1 MNHIKKSQNTFLR
14 WCLSI
19 ARSKDS
25 IDSTKSAIVA
35 IAILGIWLT
44 IVIFTATRHEFWRDE
59 VRALSLARAAFSPLD
74 LFELTRHE
82 GHPILWFLLLYIGKS
97 IVDTQ
102 LILPIISI
110 SVAFAAVVI
119 FLFFSPFPFWIRCL
133 FIFSA
138 LPFFYYS
145 VIARNYGISMLL
157 MFVVAMIY
165 RNRGQYPLLM
175 ASVLALLANT
185 NIHSA
190 ILVCLIAAL
199 WAYDTII
206 EQRPA
211 SVRRLGF
218 SFYLS
223 FVIVFAGV
231 LLCVL
236 FTMPT
241 SEDSTSTPM
250 HGISVRNLF
259 YSFVEAVLRPG
270 QTFYALMPKVPPF
283 VISLLLYLAVFGLI
297 HRPNLALAALGS
309 LIAFGVI
316 FRVFYGG
323 SYRHQGLFLV
333 FLLFLYWLFIE
344 SLNNGKAIKGIKIFL
359 FYTGFYVSVLSLI
372 FWNVHKTT
380 VSVWGDIN
388 LEISSSKAF
397 GEFLNTSES
406 YRDAII
412 VPEPDYLLESLP
424 YYANNRIYIP
434 REHRFGTTVSWT
446 TKSNQHLSLGELLSL
461 AMDLKINFDQPVFI
475 VLGHLEIYKYEHRKK
490 NYSYNKI
497 FTWNADEF
505 AEFNRLTIPV
515 AKFMSAH
522 SDENYF
528 VYAIK

>member
-1 MNHIKKSQNTFLR
+1 MNLLKKSHKAFLR

-35 IAILGIWLT
+35 VTILGIWLT

-59 VRALSLARAAFSPLD
+59 VRALSLARAAVSPLD
-74 LFELTRHE
+74 LFELIRHE

-102 LILPIISI
+102 LILPVISI

-138 LPFFYYS
+138 LPFFEYS
-145 VIARNYGISMLL
+145 VIARDYGISMLL
-157 MFVVAMIY
+157 MFIVALIY
-165 RNRGQYPLLM
+165 RNRGQYPLLL

-185 NIHSA
+185 NVQSA

-199 WAYDTII
+199 WVYDTII
-206 EQRPA
+206 EQRTA
-211 SVRRLGF
+211 SVRRWGF
-218 SFYLS
+218 SLYLS
-223 FVIVFAGV
+223 FAIVFAGV
-231 LLCVL
+231 LLCVVC
-236 FTMPT
+236 TMPR
-241 SEDSTSTPM
+241 ENAILTPSYD
-250 HGISVRNLF
+250 ISVRNLF

-270 QTFYALMPKVPPF
+270 QTFNTLMPKVPPL
-283 VISLLLYLAVFGLI
+283 VVSLLLYLAVFGLI

-309 LIAFGVI
+309 LISFGVI
-316 FRVFYGG
+316 FRVVYGG

-344 SLNNGKAIKGIKIFL
+344 SLNNGKAINRIKKFL
-359 FYTGFYVSVLSLI
+359 FYTGFYVAMLSLI

-380 VSVWGDIN
+380 VTVWGDIN

-424 YYANNRIYIP
+424 YYAKNRIYIP

-446 TKSNQHLSLGELLSL
+446 IEANQRLSLGELLSI
-461 AMDLKINFDQPVFI
+461 ASDLKTNFDQPVLI
-475 VLGHLEIYKYEHRKK
+475 VLGHWDIYKYEHRKK

-505 AEFNRLTIPV
+505 AEFNRLTILV
-515 AKFMSAH
+515 AKFMSAY

-528 VYAIK
+528 VYAIR